1 MRMVGISGLV
11 VSVLFSLVSVAQTPA
26 VSAVTP
32 ATQAAA
38 GIADTKPPQEIKL
51 VEINSAARVVF
62 VEGPVSIVG
71 SNDQRRAAKV
81 GDTIFEGDSLVTGK
95 DGELHMDMEDGGY
108 IAVRPNT
115 RMRIT
120 KYQARGDA
128 NDTSVIGLLQGSFR
142 AVSGWIGKFNQPKYV
157 VKTPNATIGLRG
169 TDHEPL
175 VIPKGTADA
184 EGEPGTYDKVNIGGS
199 TIRTAQGTADVVP
212 GQAGFVGHDA
222 KAPRIL
228 KDTPRFFRATRNEK
242 LLDGKHGLVQQRI
255 LERRDARRAEV
266 KSRLENA
273 GRMAAER
280 RAEFVANQK
289 KQREERQ
296 TKIQQQRQQG
306 LKAREAQTQKAAETQ
321 AEKKQPAVNK
331 AAGADNNTKT
341 EKNNNPRPNTDK

>member
-1 MRMVGISGLV
+1 MRMVRISGLV
-11 VSVLFSLVSVAQTPA
+11 VSVLFSLGAVAQT
-26 VSAVTP
+26 SAVP
-32 ATQAAA
+32 ATPTSNAVA

-62 VEGPVSIVG
+62 VEGTVSIVG
-71 SNDQRRAAKV
+71 SNNQRRAAKV

-120 KYQARGDA
+120 KYQARGDE

-175 VIPKGTADA
+175 VIPKGAVDA
-184 EGEPGTYDKVNIGGS
+184 EGEAGTYDKVNIGGS
-199 TIRTAQGTADVVP
+199 TIKTAQGKAEVVP

-228 KDTPRFFRATRNEK
+228 KDTPKFFRVTRNEK
-242 LLDGKHGLVQQRI
+242 LLDGKHGAVQQRI

-266 KSRLENA
+266 KSRIENA
-273 GRMAAER
+273 GKIAAER
-280 RAEFVANQK
+280 KAEFVANQK

-296 TKIQQQRQQG
+296 AKIQEQRQQR
-306 LKAREAQTQKAAETQ
+306 LKAREEQKQKAADAQ
-321 AEKKQPAVNK
+321 SEKKQAAQSK
-331 AAGADNNTKT
+331 AAGDDKKAKS
-341 EKNNNPRPNTDK
+341 EKPHSPKHGGEK